1 MIITVPTAQLCI
13 KSESPAI
20 VIAVQYSAP
29 YINIVRVKFVNKPI
43 YFDFARGPPLPEQ
56 KYG

>member
-13 KSESPAI
+13 KSEAPAI

-29 YINIVRVKFVNKPI
+29 YINIVRVQFVDKPV
-43 YFDFARGPPLPEQ
+43 YSDFQSRAPP
-56 KYG
+56 KAA